1 MIYRP
6 SNAHR
11 MMMKKIFLIGSCL
24 LLVACA
30 SSPTSSFNEESNAT
44 NDNEQTQ
51 SRLLGDMPLPPGSV
65 LKKDSLILGSGL
77 AWTGRLNIGST
88 STPMQSYVFFRDEF
102 PKQSW
107 TLVSSVTSKK
117 SVLVFL
123 KNDRSVTIEIEDASF
138 GLSGEKSAILLTV
151 APKPSK

>member
-1 MIYRP
+1 
-6 SNAHR
+6 
-11 MMMKKIFLIGSCL
+11 MMKKTFIFGLFF
-24 LLVACA
+24 LLVGCT
-30 SSPTSSFNEESNAT
+30 SNPPSSFNEEQNTA
-44 NDNEQTQ
+44 NENEQTQ

-65 LKKDSLILGSGL
+65 IKKDSLILGSGT
-77 AWTGRLNIGST
+77 AWTGRLSIGST

-107 TLVSSVTSKK
+107 TLVSSITSKK

-138 GLSGEKSAILLTV
+138 GLKGEKAAILLTV

>member
-1 MIYRP
+1 
-6 SNAHR
+6 
-11 MMMKKIFLIGSCL
+11 MMKKIFLFSIFL
-24 LLVACA
+24 LLVGC
-30 SSPTSSFNEESNAT
+30 STNPPSSFNEEQNAT

-51 SRLLGDMPLPPGSV
+51 SRLLGDMPLPPGS
-65 LKKDSLILGSGL
+65 LIKKDSLILGSGA
-77 AWTGRLNIGST
+77 AWTGRLSIGSSST
-88 STPMQSYVFFRDEF
+88 SMQSYVFFRDEF

-138 GLSGEKSAILLTV
+138 GFKGEKAAILLTV